1 MRAAAITLLCVGLGW
16 LAWHYGGEA
25 GDWLG
30 YEDLDPLP
38 RVLATFAVL
47 SLLER
52 LLAKLPASAQ
62 KKETTDAH

>member
-1 MRAAAITLLCVGLGW
+1 MRAAAITLACAAAAW

-38 RVLATFAVL
+38 RVIASFAVL
-47 SLLER
+47 GLLER
-52 LLAKLPASAQ
+52 LLAWLPAQ
-62 KKETTDAH
+62 ERETTDAH